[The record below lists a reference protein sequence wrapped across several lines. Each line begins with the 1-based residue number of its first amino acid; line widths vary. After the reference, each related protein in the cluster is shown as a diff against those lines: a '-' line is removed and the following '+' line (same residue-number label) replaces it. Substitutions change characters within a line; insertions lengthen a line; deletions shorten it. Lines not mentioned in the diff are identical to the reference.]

1 MSKIIKEIN
10 PQATISGNDNP
21 PRSGAFE
28 VEINKELVFSKFST
42 GNFPTKELIN
52 SWFK

>member
-1 MSKIIKEIN
+1 MSKIIKERN
-10 PQATISGNDNP
+10 PQANISGNDNP

-28 VEINKELVFSKFST
+28 VKINEKLIFSKFST